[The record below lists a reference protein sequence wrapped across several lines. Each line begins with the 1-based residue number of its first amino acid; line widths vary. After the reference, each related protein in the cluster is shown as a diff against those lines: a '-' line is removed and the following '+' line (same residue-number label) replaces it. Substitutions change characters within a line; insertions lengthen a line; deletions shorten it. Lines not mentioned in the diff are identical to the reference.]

1 MRLFGWKSAGRAVAR
16 PVLSHGFSTWVSADW
31 PRSYEAQLREL
42 YLGNAVAQRAVR
54 LVAEGVASAPLIVS
68 DPKALALVAATSGGQ
83 SLLETV
89 AMQLLLHGNAY
100 VELLAGPDGAPAEL
114 FALRPERVSVEPDPR
129 GWPMAFVYR
138 AGTVATRVPS
148 DRVIHIRTHHPL
160 DDHYGL
166 GCLDAAAGAMAA
178 HNAATRWNKAL
189 LDNAARPSGALV
201 AEGNE
206 TLTAD
211 QFTRLR
217 REMEESFAGAANA
230 GRPMLLEGGLRWQ
243 AMSLSPADM
252 DFAGLKAAAA
262 REIALAF
269 GVPSVLLGLPG
280 DATYANYREA
290 NKALWR
296 QAILPLAGKILD
308 ALAEGLSPWFAGLK
322 LSVDLDQVPALSEDR
337 ERLWQQLTAADFI
350 TVNEKRTMVGLEPI
364 APPEDRPAVPDMG
377 SEMETKFNPRHDPD
391 NGQFTFA
398 DGGARSPGGGGMID
412 KPDTSMAERPKKPKL
427 PQGAARTADGRM
439 IVNRPTAS
447 SRSAGVNGKGYTPK
461 AGDATLLAR
470 VIYAETLS
478 NPEDFEAIGWTTV
491 NRVGERQF
499 GSTLDAVV
507 HQRNAFQ
514 ALEVGGGPKGGSALW
529 QESANPEKLT
539 GAKLE
544 GWKRA
549 MAVADGI
556 LKGKIADP
564 TGGAT
569 LFVASSVYKRGNP
582 GTLKGYFRTGLK
594 RGILIDSAYVS
605 SSKRKRQNH
614 FFVEMPAKRP
624 TASNAGRKKH

>member
-1 MRLFGWKSAGRAVAR
+1 MKLFGWKSAGRAVAR
-16 PVLSHGFSTWVSADW
+16 PLLAHGFSTWGSADW

-54 LVAEGVASAPLIVS
+54 LVAEGVASAPLGTS
-68 DPKALALVAATSGGQ
+68 DPKALALVSATSGGQ

-138 AGTVATRVPS
+138 AGAATTRLAS

-201 AEGNE
+201 AEGSE
-206 TLTAD
+206 TLTTD

-217 REMEESFAGAANA
+217 QEMEESFSGSGNV

-243 AMSLSPADM
+243 AMSLSPTDM

-337 ERLWQQLTAADFI
+337 ERLWAQVNGADFV
-350 TVNEKRTMVGLEPI
+350 TVNEKRAMVGLEPI
-364 APPEDRPAVPDMG
+364 APAV
-377 SEMETKFNPRHDPD
+377 EMPKARDEGGGVETKFNPWHDPG
-391 NGQFTFA
+391 NGQFA
-398 DGGARSPGGGGMID
+398 QSGQGVRSDGAASSGSAAAPSTRSRAASVGTGQRR
-412 KPDTSMAERPKKPKL
+412 AERDEIDDSKIGKRTVREASNILTNETNGLSGGPPGELARAKTALAHAIHNGLVQKKPPKVAPATISAEAEASVGRVDDKRITRTVFTGRL
-427 PQGAARTADGRM
+427 AGA
-439 IVNRPTAS
+439 I
-447 SRSAGVNGKGYTPK
+447 
-461 AGDATLLAR
+461 
-470 VIYAETLS
+470 
-478 NPEDFEAIGWTTV
+478 
-491 NRVGERQF
+491 
-499 GSTLDAVV
+499 
-507 HQRNAFQ
+507 
-514 ALEVGGGPKGGSALW
+514 
-529 QESANPEKLT
+529 
-539 GAKLE
+539 
-544 GWKRA
+544 
-549 MAVADGI
+549 
-556 LKGKIADP
+556 DP
-564 TGGAT
+564 TNGAIYYGT
-569 LFVASSVYKRGNP
+569 SKDVLTSRRIASGRQDVLLRFGPFDHGSGSKQYVYIYGEPYKPKPR
-582 GTLKGYFRTGLK
+582 
-594 RGILIDSAYVS
+594 
-605 SSKRKRQNH
+605 
-614 FFVEMPAKRP
+614 
-624 TASNAGRKKH
+624 